1 MDSKDDKYHRRCLEL
16 AENGL
21 GRVATNPLVGSV
33 IVADNKIIGE
43 GYHAIYGGPHAEAN
57 AINSVKDSSLFKKST
72 LYVNLEPCAHFGKTP
87 PCADLIIEKKIPR
100 VKIGIRDPFPCV
112 AGKGIEKLKAAGIE
126 VEVGFNESENWF
138 LNRRFLTYYEKDRPF
153 IILKWAE
160 TSDGFIDIKRTQSET
175 NRPTLINDELTLSLV
190 HKWRSEEQAILVGTN
205 TVLMDNPMLNVRSFS
220 GINPVRMV
228 IDRNLKIPK
237 NYNIFDKSVNTIIF
251 NSIKEAIDGNVVY
264 KKIDFSKIVKE
275 ILKYCF
281 NEKIQSI
288 LVEGGAKLHT
298 SFMNSGIWDEAR
310 VFRTDVCFGNGVKAA
325 DICHIPNKQEYI
337 GNSKLY
343 YYRNV

>member
-33 IVADNKIIGE
+33 IVVDDKIIGE
-43 GYHAIYGGPHAEAN
+43 GYHAIFGAPHAEAN
-57 AINSVKDSSLFKKST
+57 AINSVKDISLFKKST

-100 VKIGIRDPFPCV
+100 VKIGILDPFPCI

-126 VEVGFNESENWF
+126 VEVGFNETENWF
-138 LNRRFLTYYEKDRPF
+138 LNRRFLTFYEKDRPY

-160 TSDGFIDIKRTQSET
+160 TADGFIDINRVQSEN

-205 TVLMDNPMLNVRSFS
+205 TVLMDNPMLNVRSYS
-220 GINPVRMV
+220 GKNPVRMI
-228 IDRNLKIPK
+228 IDQNLKIPK
-237 NYNIFDKSVNTIIF
+237 HYNVFDRSVNTIIF
-251 NSIKEAIDGNVVY
+251 NSKKEEIDGNIVY
-264 KKIDFSKIVKE
+264 KKVDFSIIVKE

-288 LVEGGAKLHT
+288 LVEGGAKLHST
-298 SFMNSGIWDEAR
+298 FINSGMWDEAR
-310 VFRTDVCFGNGVKAA
+310 IFRTEDCFGNGVKAA
-325 DICHIPNKQEYI
+325 DICHIPNKQKQI
-337 GNSKLY
+337 GNSQLY
-343 YYRNV
+343 FYNNV

>member
-33 IVADNKIIGE
+33 IVAEGQIIAE
-43 GYHAIYGGPHAEAN
+43 GFHAFYGGPHAEAN
-57 AINSVKDSSLFKKST
+57 AINSVKDISLLKKST

-87 PCADLIIEKKIPR
+87 PCSDLIIEKRIPH

-126 VEVGFNESENWF
+126 VEVGFLEDESRF
-138 LNRRFLTYYEKDRPF
+138 ANRRFLTYYEKDRPY

-160 TSDGFIDIKRTQSET
+160 TADGFIDIVRLQKEN

-205 TVLMDNPMLNVRSFS
+205 TALLDNPMLNVRSFS
-220 GINPVRMV
+220 GKNPIRMML
-228 IDRNLKIPK
+228 DKDLKIPK
-237 NYNIFDKSVNTIIF
+237 QYSIFDRSVNTIIF
-251 NSIKEAIDGNVVY
+251 NSLKDKNDGNIIY
-264 KKIDFSKIVKE
+264 KKVDFSKITGE
-275 ILKYCF
+275 IIKYCF

-288 LVEGGAKLHT
+288 LVEGGAKLHST
-298 SFMNSGIWDEAR
+298 FIDSGNWDEAR
-310 VFRTDVCFGNGVKAA
+310 VFRTNACFGNGVKAA
-325 DICHIPNKQEYI
+325 DICHIPTKQKQI
-337 GNSKLY
+337 GNSILY
-343 YYRNV
+343 YYYNF